1 MQTEIEQTMFGESCL
16 LSSLFVFVPEE
27 FALVVKVSTCFHIH
41 HILHLQY
48 FRFFNRS
55 SIYKETSQLEDEAPI
70 PPQQYQNRDKVQH
83 FKEHNLSPR
92 SFRPDTAT
100 QQFVMSYNKTAERRP
115 DDLVEMTTYTVEP
128 SMEYVIDSRNLSHG
142 PETNHISR
150 FDNDTMAKGDNEK
163 NTSSASVSVASPES
177 EFAAGQKQQSPSWPP
192 ISGSVSANENHTD
205 IHSTCSSP
213 TPPDYAFLRVS
224 DVDVLAQPI
233 KLQPSGRHQ
242 SNLPNK
248 KANAARD
255 VSLVNQ
261 FIPTSVH
268 TTLRSSAPQ
277 ADKKGDADSNP
288 ISASAAMK
296 EAMEFAE
303 ARLKAAKEL
312 LERKGD
318 SFKLRKKPS
327 HHRSTRSTEIKAPL
341 PAEVDTSKQKLS
353 VKKSLE
359 EEKNVDDSLSDKN
372 KKSSA
377 SILDHTDEGVL
388 PLKKQMTQRCT
399 ESYQTSSKIEK
410 LGNWRSGDEFYELT
424 GDEQKFQ
431 TDKATGGDNNSKRTS
446 VITGLSNDMKSENVF
461 SATDPDM
468 ERYEK
473 LWEVNDGMDVGVKHA
488 NLSEDNTASVGKES
502 VILETSTENMAH
514 LEIHSSKFEG
524 LVTQES
530 DKESYNGA
538 DDECVEPPSMI
549 GTPTKLDS
557 TKDMSGSLSEADL
570 SGNHASVLGDLGNC
584 SPNVSPVSGTSQEH
598 TNSKLVPEV
607 PCEDGVQYTSGGNE
621 QSQETAEV
629 SNPDISRLSNI
640 KSLILEEL
648 GDFYVSDAAPRGLS
662 TVDQEVETYGR
673 EKFSFI
679 SKSFLHNKNAEI
691 KEVPPEE
698 VEKVEN
704 RKKDGPC
711 AHPDETDIDLNAEC
725 PQESNITSENK
736 NMADCE
742 ESNMLNVFEVAS
754 KLIKRDLDQETQESS
769 RHGKID
775 SRMEDKT
782 NGFVSDLKN
791 KEAEEIPS
799 ENGEK
804 CNTEKGSNL
813 SMKSS
818 ESTVGGQSDLDAKCN
833 PTVEKVV
840 SGSFS
845 GAASDSTSTTTITP
859 QDEAAS
865 SSEMYTPVQH
875 SVQKDESATS
885 QISIKS
891 ASDVKETGEV
901 SCKGEREL
909 PGEKFTCEENK
920 NRANK
925 MEENY
930 TTSRVPKAE
939 HGPSPLEKTHSLP
952 KSAEGHTVSAEAMK
966 KESLGVR
973 RGKERDNVIRTENT
987 SEKDKMSSQR
997 TEEAKETERRSQKE
1011 RELAEEKERRKL
1023 EEERERERKKDR
1035 LAVERATREAHER
1048 AFAEAREKAEKMAF
1062 ERRTAARQRSSAEAR
1077 EKEERANAEARIK
1090 AERAAVE
1097 RATAEAR
1104 ERAIEKAKV
1113 EKAIAEA
1120 RERRERYRSSF
1131 KERSTNQVGDDFWY
1145 THCVMK

>member
-1 MQTEIEQTMFGESCL
+1 MLPYPSHT
-16 LSSLFVFVPEE
+16 SSSVFS
-27 FALVVKVSTCFHIH
+27 FL
-41 HILHLQY
+41 
-48 FRFFNRS
+48 NRS
-55 SIYKETSQLEDEAPI
+55 SIYKETRQLEDEAPI
-70 PPQQYQNRDKVQH
+70 PPRQYQNLDNVQH
-83 FKEHNLSPR
+83 FKE
-92 SFRPDTAT
+92 TAT
-100 QQFVMSYNKTAERRP
+100 QQFVMSYNKTTERRP
-115 DDLVEMTTYTVEP
+115 DDLVDMTTYTVEP

-150 FDNDTMAKGDNEK
+150 FDNDTTAKGDNEK
-163 NTSSASVSVASPES
+163 NTSSASVSVTSPES

-192 ISGSVSANENHTD
+192 ISGSVSANANHTD
-205 IHSTCSSP
+205 IHSTRSSP

-233 KLQPSGRHQ
+233 KLQPSRRHQ

-255 VSLVNQ
+255 VNLVNQ

-268 TTLRSSAPQ
+268 TTLRSSTPQ
-277 ADKKGDADSNP
+277 ADKKGDADANP

-327 HHRSTRSTEIKAPL
+327 HHRSTRSTEIKAPV
-341 PAEVDTSKQKLS
+341 PAEVDTSRQKLS
-353 VKKSLE
+353 VKKPLE
-359 EEKNVDDSLSDKN
+359 EEKNVDDSLSDKY

-377 SILDHTDEGVL
+377 SILNHTDEGVL
-388 PLKKQMTQRCT
+388 PLEKPQQMTQCCT
-399 ESYQTSSKIEK
+399 ESYQTSSKIDK

-431 TDKATGGDNNSKRTS
+431 TDKATGDDDNSKPTR
-446 VITGLSNDMKSENVF
+446 VITGLSNDMKSENLF
-461 SATDPDM
+461 SATDPDL

-473 LWEVNDGMDVGVKHA
+473 PWEVNDGMDVGVKHA
-488 NLSEDNTASVGKES
+488 NLREDNTASVGKES

-514 LEIHSSKFEG
+514 LEIRSSKFEG

-530 DKESYNGA
+530 HKESHNGA

-549 GTPTKLDS
+549 GTPIKLDS
-557 TKDMSGSLSEADL
+557 TNDMSGSLSEADS
-570 SGNHASVLGDLGNC
+570 SGNHASVLRDLGNC

-607 PCEDGVQYTSGGNE
+607 PCEDGVQYTSGSNE

-629 SNPDISRLSNI
+629 YKPDISWLSNI

-648 GDFYVSDAAPRGLS
+648 GDSYVSDAALRGLS

-711 AHPDETDIDLNAEC
+711 AHPDETVVDLNAEC

-742 ESNMLNVFEVAS
+742 ESDMLNAFEVAS

-775 SRMEDKT
+775 SRMEDTT
-782 NGFVSDLKN
+782 NGFVSDLKS

-804 CNTEKGSNL
+804 SNTEKGSNL
-813 SMKSS
+813 STKSS
-818 ESTVGGQSDLDAKCN
+818 ESTVGGQSDLDVKCN

-885 QISIKS
+885 QTSQT
-891 ASDVKETGEV
+891 SDVKETGEV
-901 SCKGEREL
+901 CCKGEREL

-952 KSAEGHTVSAEAMK
+952 KSAEAMK

-973 RGKERDNVIRTENT
+973 RGKERDNVIRTEST

-1023 EEERERERKKDR
+1023 EEEERERERKKDR

-1062 ERRTAARQRSSAEAR
+1062 EKRTAARQRASAEAR

-1104 ERAIEKAKV
+1104 ERAIEKAKA
-1113 EKAIAEA
+1113 EKALAEA

-1145 THCVMK
+1145 THCVMKVYYPLLKGRKISDYL